1 MNNFNSRKLLYII
14 RGIPGSGK
22 STLARQIIAMGRNAT
37 LTYAYCEADMFFIQP
52 DGTYKF
58 DPTKIGAAHNKCFN
72 DILNA
77 MKADTD
83 VCVVANTFTT
93 LKEMQPYIDLAKNY
107 DYELKVVRVVS
118 KNYDNLELDKV
129 KRFAGYSNEHSV
141 PMKTL
146 AKMADRFADYDGET
160 IVYN

>member
-1 MNNFNSRKLLYII
+1 
-14 RGIPGSGK
+14 
-22 STLARQIIAMGRNAT
+22 MGRNTT
-37 LTYAYCEADMFFIQP
+37 LTYAYYEADMFFIQP

-83 VCVVANTFTT
+83 VCIVANTFTT
-93 LKEMQPYIDLAKNY
+93 LKEMQQYIDLAKNY
-107 DYELKVVRVVS
+107 DYELKVIRVVS
-118 KNYDNLELDKV
+118 KNYDNPGLDKV
-129 KRFAGYSNEHSV
+129 KRFAGYLNKHSV

-146 AKMADRFADYDGET
+146 VKMADRFADYDDE
-160 IVYN
+160 IIIYN